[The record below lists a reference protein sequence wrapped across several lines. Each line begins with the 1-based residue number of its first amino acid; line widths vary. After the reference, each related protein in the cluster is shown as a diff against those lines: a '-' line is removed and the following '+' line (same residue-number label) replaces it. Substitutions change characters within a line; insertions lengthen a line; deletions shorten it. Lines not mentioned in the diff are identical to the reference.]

1 MAAGAGYIEF
11 STGDILTAAAA
22 NQYLASQVVM
32 VFANASARSAAITSP
47 QEGMF
52 SYLKDT
58 NATEYYTGSAWAA
71 VGGGGASTQ
80 GLTLISTA
88 SFSGASSVS
97 LANNSFTSTYTNYKL
112 VLNVTNFSSG
122 SNQYFRARF
131 RASGTDNST
140 SNYSS
145 GFFVLYQSSAGTSND
160 VGGFNE
166 NAFNRFAYLYAN
178 EGLSINCDIF
188 NPQSS
193 SKASF
198 SGQVTG
204 MAQEQWLNSG
214 FFNATTSFDSFTFYP
229 VSGSI
234 TGSYSLYGYNK

>member
-1 MAAGAGYIEF
+1 MAAGLGYIEF
-11 STGDILTAAAA
+11 ATGDILTAAVA
-22 NQYLASQVVM
+22 NGYLASQTVM
-32 VFANASARSAAITSP
+32 VFANAAARTSAIASP

-112 VLNVTNFSSG
+112 LINISTFTNG
-122 SNQYFRARF
+122 SNQYLNGRL

-140 SNYSS
+140 SNYTSQ
-145 GFFVLYQSSAGTSND
+145 FFVLYQTSSGTSND
-160 VGGFNE
+160 VGSANQ
-166 NAFNRFAYLYAN
+166 NAFSRFGYLYTGAAHTMN
-178 EGLSINCDIF
+178 VDIL
-188 NPQSS
+188 NPQTSLNTS
-193 SKASF
+193 YTGTVS
-198 SGQVTG
+198 G
-204 MAQEQWLNSG
+204 MATEQWLNSG
-214 FFNATTSFDSFTFYP
+214 YFNANTSFDSFTFYP
-229 VSGSI
+229 AAGTL